1 MSRRRYL
8 LSCVGCCNPDT
19 KDGPQTTANSV
30 PDGEYLLPGGEWD
43 PSNSTGSNRSSRST
57 RSNWSARL
65 RRSKSDRS
73 SDIVSDG
80 NYDPPPFVPH
90 SRKLPTFEDFRLL
103 KTVGKGAFGKV
114 TPPIQVSRKLFQPLS
129 SQFEKEMVWWFV
141 VSQSQTLTRKESG
154 SARLGGLSEC
164 CPNQMTI
171 LCHMICDISS
181 SGKGCWTY
189 CTYLKGTNI
198 DHSMGQT
205 VV

>member
-8 LSCVGCCNPDT
+8 LSCIGCCNPDT

-43 PSNSTGSNRSSRST
+43 PSHSTGSNRSSRST

-80 NYDPPPFVPH
+80 KYSPPPFVPH
-90 SRKLPTFEDFRLL
+90 SKKLPTFEDFRLL

-114 TPPIQVSRKLFQPLS
+114 QSDHLWRKLFQPLS
-129 SQFEKEMVWWFV
+129 SQLDKKMVWWI
-141 VSQSQTLTRKESG
+141 E
-154 SARLGGLSEC
+154 
-164 CPNQMTI
+164 
-171 LCHMICDISS
+171 
-181 SGKGCWTY
+181 
-189 CTYLKGTNI
+189 
-198 DHSMGQT
+198 
-205 VV
+205 